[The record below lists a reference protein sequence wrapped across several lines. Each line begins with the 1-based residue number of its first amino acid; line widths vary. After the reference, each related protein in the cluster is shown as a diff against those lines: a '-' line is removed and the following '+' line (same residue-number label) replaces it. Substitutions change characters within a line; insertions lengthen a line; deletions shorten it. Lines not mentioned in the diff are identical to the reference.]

1 MLIKRIGALLLASLM
16 IVSLGACKKAPEER
30 PVEYIEGEIIR
41 IFAPIQVAGLV
52 SSLAYSYTSEMDNV
66 QFLITNDDG
75 ELLAAKIEAGYTC
88 DIYIADEKSFMDWL
102 DIECNEEL
110 NPNRND
116 KILKDSRREIMTG
129 PGNPAYCEEELA
141 EDEVY
146 ISSYSAAVCITSGK
160 PYESQRFI
168 NFLSSET
175 AQKVMEEFGYTPADK
190 QE

>member
-1 MLIKRIGALLLASLM
+1 MSIKRIAALLLASIM

-30 PVEYIEGEIIR
+30 PVEYIEGEIIQ
-41 IFAPIQVAGLV
+41 IFAPIQAAGLI
-52 SSLAYSYTSEMDNV
+52 SSLAYTYTSEYEGV

-102 DIECNEEL
+102 DINCDEEL

-116 KILKDSRREIMTG
+116 KIVKGSRREIMTG
-129 PGNPAYCEEELA
+129 PGNPDYCDEELA

-146 ISSYSAAVCITSGK
+146 ISSYSAAVCVSSGK
-160 PYESQRFI
+160 PYESQCFI
-168 NFLSSET
+168 DFLSSET
-175 AQKVMEEFGYTPADK
+175 AKKVMEEFGYTPIDN